1 MPAKGAL
8 DIGASTEYELMR
20 ISFSPRDAEL
30 GECYSHQSDPDSHV
44 LSFARL
50 LRR

>member
-8 DIGASTEYELMR
+8 DIGARTEYEFMR
-20 ISFSPRDAEL
+20 ISFPPRAADW
-30 GECYSHQSDPDSHV
+30 GEYYFHLTEPDSQV